1 MSRGRW
7 VIVFL
12 DTKTRVERTFI
23 LLNFFVGNRC
33 SEELLSAGRPHH
45 PLMVSPGSPGLGNE
59 VMRGLVAVYSR
70 ALRLGEYVM
79 VG

>member
-1 MSRGRW
+1 
-7 VIVFL
+7 
-12 DTKTRVERTFI
+12 
-23 LLNFFVGNRC
+23 
-33 SEELLSAGRPHH
+33 
-45 PLMVSPGSPGLGNE
+45 MVSPGSPGLGNE